1 MSQTS
6 TLIYLPTRAQLLAHA
21 LVRRRVLRH
30 VPLAAVRRDL
40 ALSALDVRPLLALWV
55 VADPSQLV
63 AKSLVL
69 EPVHYG
75 VGIAAVQR
83 DPAPCTFVQGRA
95 VLRLDL
101 ARRVLALSDVSLKIL
116 CPATD
121 SSGLFL
127 SREHDTR

>member
-1 MSQTS
+1 M
-6 TLIYLPTRAQLLAHA
+6 
-21 LVRRRVLRH
+21 RRRVLRH

-40 ALSALDVRPLLALWV
+40 ALSALDVRPLLARWV

-75 VGIAAVQR
+75 VGLAAVQR

-101 ARRVLALSDVSLKIL
+101 ARRVLADPHVPLKSLNEF
-116 CPATD
+116 AEF
-121 SSGLFL
+121 GALFL
-127 SREHDTR
+127 SSEHDTRQ